1 MSELTAVLF
10 DMDGTLLAT
19 EQYWDE
25 ALVELGASWGAT
37 VGPEALAAT
46 AGVDLDGAMAIVRAA
61 VGVTRT
67 PEQSAAD
74 HAWVVGRV
82 EELMAGSVS
91 WQPGARELLLACLAE
106 GVRTALVTTTPRALV
121 THVLGHLRPDLG
133 TEPFEVV
140 VCGDEVPA
148 RKPDPAPY
156 LQAMAALGLGPAD
169 CVVVEDSLT
178 GSRAGLDAGCR
189 VLGVPA
195 GQVLPAEPGLTVGS
209 TLVGVTPAALAALP
223 YPVRA

>member
-1 MSELTAVLF
+1 MSELSAVLF

-25 ALVELGASWGAT
+25 ALVELGASWGT
-37 VGPEALAAT
+37 SVGPEALAAT

-61 VGVTRT
+61 VGVSRT
-67 PEQSAAD
+67 PQQSAAD

-91 WQPGARELLLACLAE
+91 WQPGARELLVACLAE

-121 THVLGHLRPDLG
+121 THVLGHLRTDLD
-133 TEPFEVV
+133 TEPFEV
-140 VCGDEVPA
+140 GPQVPE
-148 RKPDPAPY
+148 PAPY

>member
-1 MSELTAVLF
+1 MRAVLF

-25 ALVELGASWGAT
+25 ALVELGAGWGKT
-37 VGPEALAAT
+37 VGPDALAAT

-61 VGVTRT
+61 VGVSRT
-67 PEQSAAD
+67 PEESAAD
-74 HAWVVGRV
+74 HTWVVDRV
-82 EELMAGSVS
+82 EQLMAEAVT
-91 WQPGARELLLACLAE
+91 WQPGARELLLACHADD
-106 GVRTALVTTTPRALV
+106 VRTALVTTTPRALV
-121 THVLGHLRPDLG
+121 THVLGHLRADLG
-133 TEPFEVV
+133 VEPFEVV

-148 RKPDPAPY
+148 RKPDPSPY
-156 LQAMAALGLGPAD
+156 LQAMAALDLGPAD

-195 GQVLPAEPGLTVGS
+195 GQVLPAEAGLTVAEG
-209 TLVGVTPAALAALP
+209 LEGVTPAVLADLP
-223 YPVRA
+223 HPVRT